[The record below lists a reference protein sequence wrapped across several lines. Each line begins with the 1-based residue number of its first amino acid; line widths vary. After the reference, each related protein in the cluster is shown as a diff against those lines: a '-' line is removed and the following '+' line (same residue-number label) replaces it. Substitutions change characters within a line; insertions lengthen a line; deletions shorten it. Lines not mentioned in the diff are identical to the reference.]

1 EVNGNDDQ
9 TVEAIADFFLKESEC
24 NVEESSALSVLSPVS
39 IQQESV
45 ASDFGREVNGNDDQT
60 VEAIA
65 DLFLK
70 ESEWIKV
77 SVRSSWQWGRGG

>member
-1 EVNGNDDQ
+1 MGMMIRLLRPLQ
-9 TVEAIADFFLKESEC
+9 TFFSKK
-24 NVEESSALSVLSPVS
+24 VS

-65 DLFLK
+65 NLFVK
-70 ESEWIKV
+70 E
-77 SVRSSWQWGRGG
+77 R